1 MRALVDAKDARAVDT
16 LVRGRAVTAVYRPV
30 QAQRRL
36 REGGRTLGSR
46 LGVYQL
52 LQTLPLGEWVP
63 LEGLTERERSI
74 LPALPTWTRRRRSGR
89 VLRLADAPVRLEAL
103 LTRADTWVEALDGAC
118 ALGRVAPRM
127 AVCPPLLK
135 DRDRACWE
143 ADFYGVGLAE
153 CHGEDVRVLVNAP
166 TDVPE
171 TVAALHWRLAEY
183 VHRVVVERET
193 SSGPVTPVPQ

>member
-1 MRALVDAKDARAVDT
+1 MDT

-30 QAQRRL
+30 EAQHRL

-52 LQTLPLGEWVP
+52 LQALPFGEWVP
-63 LEGLTERERSI
+63 LEGLTARERSI
-74 LPALPTWTRRRRSGR
+74 LPALPTWTRKRRSGR
-89 VLRLADAPVRLEAL
+89 VLRLADAPVRLETL
-103 LTRADTWVEALDGAC
+103 LTWADAWGEALDGAC

-127 AVCPPLLK
+127 AMCPPLLK
-135 DRDRACWE
+135 ERDRACWE

-153 CHGEDVRVLVNAP
+153 CDGDDVRVLVNAP
-166 TDVPE
+166 TEVPE
-171 TVAALHWRLAEY
+171 TVAALHWRLAEH

-193 SSGPVTPVPQ
+193 SSGLLTPVPQ